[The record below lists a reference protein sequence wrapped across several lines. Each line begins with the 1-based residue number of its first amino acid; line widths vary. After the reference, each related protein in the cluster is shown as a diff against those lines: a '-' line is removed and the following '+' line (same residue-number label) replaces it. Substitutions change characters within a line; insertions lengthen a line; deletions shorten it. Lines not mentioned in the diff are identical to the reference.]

1 MTSVK
6 NIERLSLQ
14 ADSNNNNLTKSVL
27 NLDIN
32 HLKQDLL
39 FFKNDILKDLR
50 KIEEKV
56 NIKLTEQSV
65 ANNEQYEAYERKLD
79 ALSTKI
85 SHVNTVIS
93 DNSFIIEKLNK
104 FQSFK
109 SKAED
114 NLYSLN
120 SRINNIQQESKD
132 SLIRIEKI
140 LEDNLNYPGIIG
152 KNSKFSNLRFFIDFV
167 MNNIKLLNSFK
178 EEIQS
183 FEFTEFKNKINS
195 DLNDF
200 RFLIDDE
207 QKNIRKLIE
216 NNIKNFDIKHEEL
229 INNSNRTENKLKE
242 FKIKIN
248 EKFSEYEKNINL
260 LEKDLNKKYNDQLNE
275 INHLKNE
282 FTNDIDN
289 IKNNLSKNQKL
300 LDYLKNLTEKN
311 ILLQKMNENNSL
323 NYLADNQFI
332 LGEKNENIQF
342 KNSLFEKKKENEI
355 HSALNIHNRNKNVNI
370 LDNKINQKSEEKPNS
385 NNTLIPNTNMLM
397 NKMDIIEYSKSFDKT
412 QNNGISH
419 KNYYFDEHNEF
430 QNTKENLAFTQDDF
444 FPKRQRKQENYI
456 QNSEIKKSIPRMHL
470 NKYSNLKNN
479 YSIINIPNI
488 KVKKVALPEN
498 LNHRNKLVK
507 IPKSSFID
515 NKRRRVTRNSNPSL
529 LQRYFFQNNEV
540 INNTNNFN
548 KNTVYNNNN
557 FNITKINKIQSS
569 KMRNNKLVDSAR
581 IINRKSESKKT
592 ENLKSLDVI
601 QTKNKNSLLTS
612 TNNLKQSKI
621 RNWSFEKKENKEI
634 EEKTQVLFG
643 NTFNAKNHFKE
654 ILLVNTKN
662 LKKNRKI
669 KM

>member
-1 MTSVK
+1 M
-6 NIERLSLQ
+6 
-14 ADSNNNNLTKSVL
+14 
-27 NLDIN
+27 
-32 HLKQDLL
+32 
-39 FFKNDILKDLR
+39 
-50 KIEEKV
+50 
-56 NIKLTEQSV
+56 
-65 ANNEQYEAYERKLD
+65 
-79 ALSTKI
+79 
-85 SHVNTVIS
+85 
-93 DNSFIIEKLNK
+93 
-104 FQSFK
+104 
-109 SKAED
+109 
-114 NLYSLN
+114 
-120 SRINNIQQESKD
+120 
-132 SLIRIEKI
+132 
-140 LEDNLNYPGIIG
+140 
-152 KNSKFSNLRFFIDFV
+152 
-167 MNNIKLLNSFK
+167 
-178 EEIQS
+178 
-183 FEFTEFKNKINS
+183 
-195 DLNDF
+195 
-200 RFLIDDE
+200 
-207 QKNIRKLIE
+207 
-216 NNIKNFDIKHEEL
+216 
-229 INNSNRTENKLKE
+229 KE

-430 QNTKENLAFTQDDF
+430 QNIKENLAFTQDDF

-643 NTFNAKNHFKE
+643 NTFNAKNQFKE